1 MSLNEQSFEPALK
14 QLYPSEVIRMM
25 GYLNNPFYAL
35 VAKDETFTGESSKE
49 PVIVSAVQ
57 NRSNTFAVANTSA
70 TNSIV
75 RAFLVTRVQ
84 NYSMASIANETV
96 LASEDNKGAFLKAL
110 KFEMDKAIY
119 SLTRSIAIQ
128 LYHSGSGAVA
138 RLSSTAVLNSSS
150 TPVQLEQPQD
160 ITNIEY
166 GMNLAFSATDG
177 SALRAYASTGCYVVS
192 TARIEGNFQVSATF
206 GGAPVPINTLITG
219 ISDGDY
225 VYQSPGDAANGGA
238 PIAISGLLAWLP
250 GSAVT
255 NTPFFNV
262 DRTID
267 KTRLAGI
274 TYDGSSQNIE
284 EALIDGAKYVAREGG
299 RADHCFISYDD
310 YSSLVKSLSSKQ
322 QFLQYTD
329 VRVEEP
335 GVSIGYNALLLIGPR
350 GPIKVIPDQ
359 NCPGGRAFLLQMDTW
374 KLKSL
379 GEPARVFDGDSLT
392 VIRDPSGD
400 NLLVRC
406 VSYTQLS
413 CRAPGWNAVIKLPIT
428 A

>member
-1 MSLNEQSFEPALK
+1 MSLNQTSFEPALK
-14 QLYPSEVIRMM
+14 QLYPSEVIRQM

-57 NRSNTFAVANTSA
+57 NRSNSFSVANTSA

-96 LASEDNKGAFLKAL
+96 LASADDKGAFLKAL
-110 KFEMDKAIY
+110 KFEMDKAIF
-119 SLTRSIAIQ
+119 SLTRSIATQ
-128 LYHSGSGAVA
+128 LYRSGTGSVA
-138 RLSSTAVLNSSS
+138 QIAATATINSSTVF
-150 TPVQLEQPQD
+150 VQLANPED
-160 ITNIEY
+160 IVNLEY
-166 GMNLAFSATDG
+166 GMNIAVSATDG
-177 SALRAYASTGCYVVS
+177 SATRAYISAAYIVEIDRIQGSFLCSAS
-192 TARIEGNFQVSATF
+192 F
-206 GGAPVPINTLITG
+206 GGAPAALTSLITG
-219 ISDGDY
+219 VSVSDFIY
-225 VYQSPGDAANGGA
+225 PSVGDAANGGA
-238 PIAISGLLAWLP
+238 PVALSGLKAWLP

-255 NTPFFNV
+255 STLFFNV
-262 DRTID
+262 DRTLD

-274 TYDGSSQNIE
+274 VYDGTSQNIE
-284 EALIDGAKYVAREGG
+284 EALIDGARYIAREGG
-299 RADHCFISYDD
+299 KADHCFVSYKDF
-310 YSSLVKSLSSKQ
+310 SNLVKSVGSKQ
-322 QFLQYTD
+322 QYLQYTD
-329 VRVEEP
+329 VKVEEP
-335 GVSIGYNALLLIGPR
+335 GVSVGFSALTLVGPR
-350 GPIKVIPDQ
+350 GPLKVIPDQ
-359 NCPGGRAFLLQMDTW
+359 NCPAGSAFLLQLDTW

-413 CRAPGWNAVIKLPIT
+413 CRAPGWNAIVLLP

>member
-1 MSLNEQSFEPALK
+1 MSLNQTSFEPALK

-57 NRSNTFAVANTSA
+57 NRSNNFAVANTSA

-96 LASEDNKGAFLKAL
+96 LSSADDKGAFLKAL
-110 KFEMDKAIY
+110 KFEMDKAIF
-119 SLTRSIAIQ
+119 SLTRSIATQLYRSGTGSVAQIAATATINNPAVFIQ
-128 LYHSGSGAVA
+128 LA
-138 RLSSTAVLNSSS
+138 N
-150 TPVQLEQPQD
+150 PED
-160 ITNIEY
+160 IVNLEY
-166 GMNLAFSATDG
+166 GMNIAVSATDG
-177 SALRAYASTGCYVVS
+177 SAVRPYISAAFIVEID
-192 TARIEGNFQVSATF
+192 RIQGSFAVSASF
-206 GGAPVPINTLITG
+206 GGAPAALTSLITG
-219 ISDGDY
+219 VAVSDFIY
-225 VYQSPGDAANGGA
+225 ASIGDAANGGA
-238 PIAISGLLAWLP
+238 PVAISGLKAWLP

-255 NTPFFNV
+255 NTLFFNV
-262 DRTID
+262 DRTLD

-274 TYDGSSQNIE
+274 TYDGSNQNIE

-299 RADHCFISYDD
+299 RADHCFVSYKDF
-310 YSSLVKSLSSKQ
+310 SNIVKSVGSKQ
-322 QFLQYTD
+322 QYLQYTD
-329 VRVEEP
+329 VKVEEP
-335 GVSIGYNALLLIGPR
+335 GVSIGFSALVLVGPR
-350 GPIKVIPDQ
+350 GPLKIIPDQ
-359 NCPGGRAFLLQMDTW
+359 NCPAGFAFLLQLDTW

-413 CRAPGWNAVIKLPIT
+413 CRAPGWNAVITLPQ
-428 A
+428 

>member
-1 MSLNEQSFEPALK
+1 MSLNQSSFEPALK
-14 QLYPSEVIRMM
+14 QLYPSEVIRQM
-25 GYLNNPFYAL
+25 GYMNNPFYAL

-49 PVIVSAVQ
+49 PITVSAVQ
-57 NRSNTFAVANTSA
+57 NRSNSFSLANSSA

-96 LASEDNKGAFLKAL
+96 LASADDKGAFLKAL
-110 KFEMDKAIY
+110 KFEMDKAIF
-119 SLTRSIAIQ
+119 SLTRSIATQ
-128 LYHSGSGAVA
+128 LYRSGTGSVAQLASDAVVN
-138 RLSSTAVLNSSS
+138 SAVTMVKLAH
-150 TPVQLEQPQD
+150 PQS
-160 ITNIEY
+160 ITNLEY
-166 GMNLAFSATDG
+166 GMNIAASATDG
-177 SALRAYASTGCYVVS
+177 SALRSYASTGAYIVEID
-192 TARIEGNFQVSATF
+192 RIEGSFLCSATF
-206 GGAPVPINTLITG
+206 GGSPAALDTLITSVAA
-219 ISDGDY
+219 SDIIY
-225 VYQSPGDAANGGA
+225 ASAGDAANGGA
-238 PIAISGLLAWLP
+238 SVAISGLDAWLP

-255 NTPFFNV
+255 STLFFNV
-262 DRTID
+262 NRTLD

-310 YSSLVKSLSSKQ
+310 FSNLVKAVGSKQ
-322 QFLQYTD
+322 QFIQYTD
-329 VRVEEP
+329 VKVEEP
-335 GVSIGYNALLLIGPR
+335 GVSVGFSALTLIGPR

-359 NCPGGRAFLLQMDTW
+359 NCPSGKAYLLQLDTW

-413 CRAPGWNAVIKLPIT
+413 CRAPGWNAVVTLPV

>member
-1 MSLNEQSFEPALK
+1 MSLNEVSFEAALK
-14 QLYPSEVIRMM
+14 QLYPTEVIRMM

-35 VAKDETFTGESSKE
+35 IAKDETFTGESSKE

-57 NRSNTFAVANTSA
+57 NRSATFSVANTSA

-96 LASEDNKGAFLKAL
+96 LASESDKGAFLKAL

-128 LYHSGSGAVA
+128 LYRSGTGAVA
-138 RLSSTAVLNSSS
+138 RLSSTAVLSGG
-150 TPVQLEQPQD
+150 PIQLARPQD

-177 SALRAYASTGCYVVS
+177 SAIRAYASSGCYVVS
-192 TARIEGNFQVSATF
+192 VDRIGGTFQVSASF
-206 GGAPVPINTLITG
+206 GGTPVAISSLITG

-225 VYQSPGDAANGGA
+225 VYMSPGDAANGGA
-238 PIAISGLLAWLP
+238 SLAISGLNAWLP

-255 NTPFFNV
+255 STLFFNV
-262 DRTID
+262 DRTLD
-267 KTRLAGI
+267 VTRLAGI
-274 TYDGSSQNIE
+274 VYDGSSQNIE

-299 RADHCFISYDD
+299 RADHVFVSYDD
-310 YSSLVKSLSSKQ
+310 YSNLVKSLSSKQ

-329 VRVEEP
+329 VKVEEP
-335 GVSIGYNALLLIGPR
+335 GVSIGFNALLLIGPR
-350 GPIKVIPDQ
+350 GPMKVIPDQ
-359 NCPGGRAFLLQMDTW
+359 NCPSGRAYLLQMDTW

-406 VSYTQLS
+406 VSYCQLS
-413 CRAPGWNAVIKLPIT
+413 CRAPGWNAVVLLPQP
-428 A
+428 

>member
-35 VAKDETFTGESSKE
+35 IAKDETFTGESSKE
-49 PVIVSAVQ
+49 PVVVSSVQ
-57 NRSNTFAVANTSA
+57 NRSNSFSVANTSA

-96 LASEDNKGAFLKAL
+96 LASESDKGAFLKAL

-119 SLTRSIAIQ
+119 SLTRSIAVQ
-128 LYHSGSGAVA
+128 LYRSGTGSVA
-138 RLSSTAVLNSSS
+138 RLSATAVLNSSV
-150 TPVQLEQPQD
+150 TPIALSQAQS

-166 GMNLAFSATDG
+166 GMNLAFSAADG
-177 SALRAYASTGCYVVS
+177 GALRAYASTGCYVVS
-192 TARIEGNFQVSATF
+192 IDRIGGTFQVSATF
-206 GGAPVPINTLITG
+206 GGAPAAINTLITG
-219 ISDGDY
+219 IAVSDF
-225 VYQSPGDAANGGA
+225 VYESSGDAANGGS
-238 PIAISGLLAWLP
+238 PVAISGLDAWLP

-255 NTPFFNV
+255 NTLFFNV
-262 DRTID
+262 DRTLD

-274 TYDGSSQNIE
+274 VYDGSSQNIE

-299 RADHCFISYDD
+299 RADHCFVSYDD
-310 YSSLVKSLSSKQ
+310 YSNLVKSLSSKQ
-322 QFLQYTD
+322 QYLQYTD
-329 VRVEEP
+329 VKVEEP
-335 GVSIGYNALLLIGPR
+335 GVSIGFNALLLIGPR

-359 NCPGGRAFLLQMDTW
+359 NCPSGKAYLLQMDTW

-379 GEPARVFDGDSLT
+379 GEPARIFDGDSLT

-413 CRAPGWNAVIKLPIT
+413 CRAPGWNAVILLPQ